1 MKGHTRMKK
10 SKVSNSKLII
20 MNIGYAP
27 FCYYFCSVKF

>member
-1 MKGHTRMKK
+1 MKK

-27 FCYYFCSVKF
+27 MITYFCYVKF